1 MKIIVK
7 ILVRKIL
14 LKSEQHI
21 AFLVA
26 GISIVLDFSQVSQ
39 SKHKYRTFLC
49 YSTGNSTG
57 QIQLSSSFKSLSCGS
72 VPQRKSQRSRR
83 RRNWLSYKRLVEHCC
98 VFCKHNLFCYFKFP
112 MGNTIP
118 YFHSGNGC
126 KSFVVLVWLRLLP
139 PRNTN
144 WDWEP
149 TWYFFSSL
157 QGSYIQKASKLPKY
171 TQYNWKNLA
180 PNQLYTNHT
189 RQILL
194 LPKCQF
200 FRYTALSLSL
210 SLSTIED
217 VQSSLSTYYF
227 HFPTHQI
234 MCPSLSLCKP
244 QLVNM
249 LNTGGQIKLL

>member
-149 TWYFFSSL
+149 TWYLFSSL
-157 QGSYIQKASKLPKY
+157 RGSYMTISKRHLNYPNIP

-180 PNQLYTNHT
+180 SNQLYTNHT

-200 FRYTALSLSL
+200 FRQSALSLSL
-210 SLSTIED
+210 SLSLLTRVFRALRVPTI
-217 VQSSLSTYYF
+217 SI
-227 HFPTHQI
+227 FPHTRS
-234 MCPSLSLCKP
+234 CAPLSLCVS
-244 QLVNM
+244 LSW
-249 LNTGGQIKLL
+249 